1 MTGLEI
7 LEIITVVWFL
17 ISLEFFVGTENESGT
32 NKFIY
37 LFCFC
42 SGFSERARTSI
53 SYIYFLQVMQR
64 VDFMTNEFGLSFLF
78 LQVRIQRNCIQC
90 VLAGAYFFQV
100 LIQETVVEQLTRRE
114 KLYIIYLAG
123 AFFFQVLIRNTVGG
137 VINEQIFSFRYISQ
151 TVLTIVLDGRLE

>member
-1 MTGLEI
+1 MKDGIILLSFGIRYLVNNGDGIYFKDFIFNKNNNGTVFRMTGLEI

-78 LQVRIQRNCIQC
+78 L
-90 VLAGAYFFQV
+90 
-100 LIQETVVEQLTRRE
+100 
-114 KLYIIYLAG
+114 
-123 AFFFQVLIRNTVGG
+123 
-137 VINEQIFSFRYISQ
+137 
-151 TVLTIVLDGRLE
+151 